1 MNKEKIEEI
10 LLHLD
15 SYFEQAMGTEVTR
28 EDWVNLRKELSDLI
42 STLIQEERKEAVEG
56 FVYHYWC
63 YNPTT
68 GTTVY
73 PDSVELDVIAGSET
87 EALKIAKKMV
97 KDRGFYKLQTVSNL
111 SQLNKEEEE

>member
-42 STLIQEERKEAVEG
+42 STLIQAERKEAVEG
-56 FVYHYWC
+56 FVDNIGWKK
-63 YNPTT
+63 PSE
-68 GTTVY
+68 VI
-73 PDSVELDVIAGSET
+73 DLADDVIDGRSLVKQM
-87 EALKIAKKMV
+87 EA
-97 KDRGFYKLQTVSNL
+97 YLQSLDKGDTDENR
-111 SQLNKEEEE
+111 

>member
-1 MNKEKIEEI
+1 MKEKIEEI

-56 FVYHYWC
+56 FVKWQFNED
-63 YNPTT
+63 NPIKMQRWNII
-68 GTTVY
+68 GFSLE
-73 PDSVELDVIAGSET
+73 DMLDEVKEYLESE
-87 EALKIAKKMV
+87 EK
-97 KDRGFYKLQTVSNL
+97 
-111 SQLNKEEEE
+111 